1 MGITVAA
8 LCTGWLAS
16 AVDDSGSRLRYPDGW
31 SESDA
36 ETTRLTFGLRGGKP
50 AARGLEA
57 ADEFPWDTSPSGSQ
71 IE

>member
-1 MGITVAA
+1 M
-8 LCTGWLAS
+8 
-16 AVDDSGSRLRYPDGW
+16 DDLGSRLRYPDGW